1 MSGELESQYRDTAR
15 LAARGRLH
23 AKYSRIDWFAWVAE
37 RLDLPPGAR
46 VLDLGCGAGWFWS
59 GRLGAGL
66 DVELTLCDLSAGMVR
81 AALANLDGAAGA
93 CALVA
98 DASALPLQEGAFDA
112 VVAMHMLY
120 HLPDPEAGLS
130 EIARV
135 LKPGGRVFVTTNGA
149 DSLRRLHR
157 LAAAAYPAP
166 DSDPAAQV
174 FGIAQAEAALRER
187 FSGVATQRCLDVLD
201 CSDPKDV
208 RDYLLSLPA
217 ADAATADQRAA
228 LDRLIA
234 EAFARGGG
242 RLRLEKE
249 SGLIVGTRC

>member
-1 MSGELESQYRDTAR
+1 MSKELETQYRDPSR

-23 AKYSRIDWFAWVAE
+23 AKYARIDWFAWVAE
-37 RLDLPPGAR
+37 RLDLPTGAK

-66 DVELTLCDLSAGMVR
+66 DIELTLCDLSAGMVR
-81 AALANLDGAAGA
+81 AALSRLTGPAGPR
-93 CALVA
+93 ALVA
-98 DASALPLQEGAFDA
+98 DAAALPFPSGAFDA

-135 LKPGGRVFVTTNGA
+135 LRPGGRIYVTTNGE
-149 DSLRRLHR
+149 DSLRGLHR

-166 DSDPAAQV
+166 ASDPAAQI
-174 FGIAQAEAALRER
+174 FGIAQAEAALRAR
-187 FSGVATQRCLDVLD
+187 FSEVATQRCLDILD
-201 CSDPKDV
+201 CSDPDDV

-217 ADAATADQRAA
+217 ADAATAAQRAA
-228 LDRLIA
+228 LDRSIS
-234 EAFARGGG
+234 EAFVRGGG

-249 SGLIVGTRC
+249 AGLIVGTLR